1 MYLLVRLRSLCQAY
15 FKIPQKTY
23 VHHVAQPYQTALAK
37 LVMNTANPGAA
48 LLDQDDAAPSSRD
61 LILDA
66 AKRVIEERGIT
77 GATMRAIAL
86 EAGLTTG
93 AIVHHFK
100 DKGELLLQTLQ
111 SFFDPW
117 FDMLAVA
124 RTLPSAWEQLE
135 HIFLSTLPGP
145 DHPRSRTQI
154 WLAMLLQLEREERLW
169 KTYSDNYLAIRE
181 EVYGIFRRAQAD
193 GPINPALDAE
203 IECNRLLAL
212 SDGLVVSALGEPD
225 RFPQSALRAMMELQL
240 SALLL
245 DKPGAKR

>member
-1 MYLLVRLRSLCQAY
+1 MSATVTSAPLPDS
-15 FKIPQKTY
+15 
-23 VHHVAQPYQTALAK
+23 
-37 LVMNTANPGAA
+37 
-48 LLDQDDAAPSSRD
+48 DDSAPSSRD

-66 AKRVIEERGIT
+66 AKRVIELRGIT

-117 FDMLAVA
+117 VDTLDVA
-124 RTLPSAWEQLE
+124 RTLPSAWAQLE
-135 HIFLSTLPGP
+135 HIFLSTLPGV

-169 KTYSDNYLAIRE
+169 KTYSANYHAIRE
-181 EVYGIFRRAQAD
+181 EVYAIFRRAQAD
-193 GPINPALDAE
+193 GPINPALNAE
-203 IECNRLLAL
+203 IECNRLIAL

-225 RFPQSALRAMMELQL
+225 RFPEGVLREMMELQL
-240 SALLL
+240 HALRG
-245 DKPGAKR
+245 KQAASSNS

>member
-1 MYLLVRLRSLCQAY
+1 MLFPTVPAD
-15 FKIPQKTY
+15 P
-23 VHHVAQPYQTALAK
+23 A
-37 LVMNTANPGAA
+37 MNTATPRPP
-48 LLDQDDAAPSSRD
+48 LPDQDESGPNSRD
-61 LILDA
+61 LIIEA

-117 FDMLAVA
+117 FDTLAAA
-124 RTLPSAWEQLE
+124 RALPTAWQQLE

-169 KTYSDNYLAIRE
+169 KTYSANYHAIRE
-181 EVYGIFRRAQAD
+181 EVYAIFRRAQAE
-193 GPINPALDAE
+193 GPINSALDAE
-203 IECNRLLAL
+203 IECNRLFAL

-225 RFPQSALRAMMELQL
+225 RFPQAALRHMMELQL

-245 DKPGAKR
+245 DGPGAKR

>member
-1 MYLLVRLRSLCQAY
+1 MLFPTAQAD
-15 FKIPQKTY
+15 P
-23 VHHVAQPYQTALAK
+23 A
-37 LVMNTANPGAA
+37 MNTVTPRPP
-48 LLDQDDAAPSSRD
+48 LLDQDESGPNSRD
-61 LILDA
+61 LIIVA

-117 FDMLAVA
+117 FDTLAVA
-124 RTLPSAWEQLE
+124 RTLPTAWQQLE

-169 KTYSDNYLAIRE
+169 KTYSANYHAIRE
-181 EVYGIFRRAQAD
+181 EVYAIFRRAQAE
-193 GPINPALDAE
+193 GSINPALDAE
-203 IECNRLLAL
+203 IECNRLIAL

-225 RFPQSALRAMMELQL
+225 RFPQAALRQMMELQL

-245 DKPGAKR
+245 DGPGAKR